1 MAYLYDTLIEE
12 FGKRAI
18 TKIEIPNYISDN
30 LKPGYGERDYQK
42 EAFQRFILF
51 YNEDFK
57 VNPENHFI

>member
-30 LKPGYGERDYQK
+30 LKRLRRTRRK
-42 EAFQRFILF
+42 KRFSVLYFFTTKI
-51 YNEDFK
+51 FK
-57 VNPENHFI
+57 VNQKNHFF